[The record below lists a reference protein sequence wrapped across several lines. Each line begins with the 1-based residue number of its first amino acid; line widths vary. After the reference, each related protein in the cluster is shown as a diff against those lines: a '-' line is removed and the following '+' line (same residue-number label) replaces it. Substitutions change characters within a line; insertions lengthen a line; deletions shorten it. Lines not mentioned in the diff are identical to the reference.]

1 MGWYIISVNAIL
13 SYLVNLEYFQEKPS
27 GIIRF
32 VFNRK
37 STANNFFGKY
47 YISFALVI
55 IYLYLLNYIT
65 THFII
70 KTIKLGL

>member
-32 VFNRK
+32 
-37 STANNFFGKY
+37 TTNNVFGKY

-55 IYLYLLNYIT
+55 IYVYLLNYIT

>member
-32 VFNRK
+32 
-37 STANNFFGKY
+37 TTNNFFGKY